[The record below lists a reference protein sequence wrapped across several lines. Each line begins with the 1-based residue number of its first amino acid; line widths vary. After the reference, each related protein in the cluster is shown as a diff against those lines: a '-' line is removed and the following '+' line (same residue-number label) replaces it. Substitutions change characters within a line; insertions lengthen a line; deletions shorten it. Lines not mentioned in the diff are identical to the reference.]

1 MTKLCFVNF
10 NKDQNL
16 DGVFTIS
23 DVVSII
29 KEIYFFPGKLLV
41 ELLGNTELGVFF
53 ELNFL
58 SCTSTLTA
66 VYCLFVWW
74 TILGACV
81 WSLKS

>member
-41 ELLGNTELGVFF
+41 EFLGNTDLSIFF
-53 ELNFL
+53 ELSFS
-58 SCTSTLTA
+58 SCTSAMTA
-66 VYCLFVWW
+66 IYCFFAWW
-74 TILGACV
+74 LVLVGV
-81 WSLKS
+81 NWSLKP